1 MADSNAFQSDSGT
14 GTPNNYVKFPL
25 LADSVIGYFIFIL
38 KIRVQDS
45 EGREHLGEKV
55 IVVIRLGGKVSS

>member
-1 MADSNAFQSDSGT
+1 MADSNAFDSGT
-14 GTPNNYVKFPL
+14 GTPNNYAKFPL
-25 LADSVIGYFIFIL
+25 LADSVLGYFIFIL
-38 KIRVQDS
+38 KIRVQDP